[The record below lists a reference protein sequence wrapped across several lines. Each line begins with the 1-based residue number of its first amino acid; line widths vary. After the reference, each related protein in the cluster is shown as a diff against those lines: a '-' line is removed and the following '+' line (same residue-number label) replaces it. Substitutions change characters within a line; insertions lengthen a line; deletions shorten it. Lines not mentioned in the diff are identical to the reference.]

1 MEVISMRTALLRALD
16 THGCV
21 CLFMGLVL
29 AAGFGTHAWA
39 QLTTAR
45 LGGTVLDPSGL
56 ALAGATVTVQNE
68 LTTYTRDT
76 TTSSSGEYLF
86 PVLPVGNY
94 QITVTMTGFTSYM
107 QKGIGL
113 QVGQS
118 VSLPVQMKLG
128 TVAQQVTVTAD
139 ASMVTTDSATLG
151 QLITQK
157 EIVELPLN
165 GRYAQQL
172 VFLVPGAA
180 NVTANYC
187 AANCEG
193 GVFPSEQYAK
203 VNGAG
208 ANGVSYQVDG
218 ADFNDTYINTNL
230 PFPNPDAIQELNL
243 VTDNMS
249 AIYGDALGGV
259 VNVTLKSGTNS
270 IHGDVFE
277 FIRNSA
283 LDAANYFSI
292 SGVSPLKQNQF
303 GGDIGGPI
311 LKKRLFFFGSYEG
324 TRFNE
329 TNAGQ
334 EQNVP
339 DATERNGD
347 FSELLSGPSPLQLV
361 NPTTGAPYGNNQIP
375 VDPVAANL
383 LKGIPLPNPTPLQI
397 SQGFLNSFNFSSL
410 PTVQN
415 SNEYLA
421 KVDYNFS
428 NHHLSGHYFQQSY
441 TQPLVV
447 PTNDYLQMTGSA
459 ETLIDHN
466 VSIVDLYTISPHF
479 LLGSYYGYTKIDGKT
494 FASSPFTMVDAGVTN
509 FVVPPN
515 KGNGQ
520 IASLNVSSA
529 GPSFSS
535 GNYGVWNRGDQSLR
549 EIATLTKGKHVIQ
562 FGGEAVRLTQPM
574 GNTFQQGGTF
584 SFGSVTGY
592 GLADF
597 ELGFVSSFIQG
608 GGLYLNF
615 TGINWSAFVQ
625 DDWKATRRLTISAG
639 LRWDPFIPSKDNLG
653 RVACFQP
660 GAPASVRY
668 PNAPLG
674 LLYGGNNH
682 DPGCPDAGIFADYMN
697 FGPRFGFAYQATRD
711 GKTSIRGGAGY
722 YYEPPNS
729 LIYQQ
734 MVGVPPFAPVFT
746 LSNVSLSD
754 PYGSA
759 GVPNPFPANF
769 GPRNPPSDTTFS
781 GPPSF
786 SQIQSPHLRLPMVL
800 AWNLTVEHGFRA
812 NWMLRVAYVGNEAHR
827 LYGTGDQESGLLQL
841 NPAIY
846 DPSESPQQNL
856 ATTQQRRLNPNFGS
870 VASINSGVDSNYNAL
885 QVTLE
890 KRFGHG
896 FSLLSSFAWAK
907 AMDDFAPQP
916 QGSAFSMFT
925 NSCSCG
931 RQFDYGPSADDLN
944 KVFKIN
950 GNYEIPHVHVQ
961 RVGDK
966 LLNGWQL
973 TAIADWQTGTP
984 FTIFSGSDNSFS
996 AIGEDRADF
1005 APGMNI
1011 RDAILPHR
1019 SHHDSIAEWFN
1030 PNAFTQ
1036 NAIGTFGDSGKNAL
1050 RGPRYFNT
1058 DLAMIKKTT
1067 VGERLSLVFRAEFFN
1082 AFNNVNLGLPGNNQI
1097 AGPGAGGFGR
1107 IGGTAGGSAYG
1118 GPTSYGTAQ
1127 PRIIQFGL
1135 KASF

>member
-1 MEVISMRTALLRALD
+1 MKNMCCNKCVHRAM
-16 THGCV
+16 
-21 CLFMGLVL
+21 FFVL
-29 AAGFGTHAWA
+29 AMVLVCGFTMPMLA
-39 QLTTAR
+39 QFTTAR
-45 LGGTVLDPSGL
+45 LSGIVLDPSGL
-56 ALAGATVTVQNE
+56 GLAGATVTVKDE
-68 LTTYTRDT
+68 LTAYTRDT
-76 TTSSSGEYLF
+76 TTTSSGEYLF
-86 PVLPVGNY
+86 PSLPVGNY
-94 QITVTMTGFTSYM
+94 QVTVTMTGFASYI

-118 VSLPVQMKLG
+118 VNLPVQMKLG

-151 QLITQK
+151 QLIDQK
-157 EIVELPLN
+157 QVVELPLN

-172 VFLVPGAA
+172 VFLVPGAD

-208 ANGVSYQVDG
+208 ANGVSYQLDG

-230 PFPNPDAIQELNL
+230 PFPNPDAIQEFNL

-249 AIYGDALGGV
+249 AVYGDALGGV
-259 VNVTLKSGTNS
+259 VNVTLKSGANA

-277 FIRNSA
+277 FLRNNVF
-283 LDAANYFSI
+283 DAANYFSTT
-292 SGVSPLKQNQF
+292 GVSPLKQNQF

-311 LKKRLFFFGSYEG
+311 LKNRLFFFGSYEG
-324 TRFNE
+324 TRFNL

-334 EQNVP
+334 IQFVP
-339 DATERNGD
+339 DAAERTGN
-347 FSELLSGPSPLQLV
+347 FSELLSGPTPVQLV
-361 NPTTGAPYGNNQIP
+361 NPTTGVPYLNNQIP
-375 VDPVAANL
+375 VSPVATYI
-383 LKGIPLPNPTPLQI
+383 LKGVPLPNPTPGQP
-397 SQGFLNSFNFSSL
+397 SNAFNFSSL
-410 PTVQN
+410 PTVEN
-415 SNEYLA
+415 TNEYLV
-421 KVDYNFS
+421 KLDYNFGK
-428 NHHLSGHYFQQSY
+428 HHLSGHYFQQSY

-447 PTNDYLQMTGSA
+447 PTTDYLQMTGSA
-459 ETLIDHN
+459 ETLVDHN
-466 VSIVDLYTISPHF
+466 VSVVDLYTISPHF
-479 LLGSYYGYTKIDGKT
+479 LLGSYYGYTKIDAT
-494 FASSPFTMVDAGVTN
+494 TYSSNPFTMVEAGVQN
-509 FVVPPN
+509 FAVPPN
-515 KGNGQ
+515 KGGGD
-520 IASLNVSSA
+520 IASLNIGVS
-529 GPSFSS
+529 GGFGLGS
-535 GNYGVWNRGDQSLR
+535 GDYGVWTRGDQSLR
-549 EIATLTKGKHVIQ
+549 EIATLTRGKHVIQ

-584 SFGSVTGY
+584 DFGSLTGN

-597 ELGFVSSFIQG
+597 ELGFVQTFIQG

-615 TGINWSAFVQ
+615 TGINWSAFAQ
-625 DDWKATRRLTISAG
+625 DDWKATPRLTLSAG
-639 LRWDPFIPSKDNLG
+639 LRWDPFIPSKDSLG
-653 RVACFQP
+653 RVACFEP
-660 GAPASVRY
+660 GAPRSVRY

-674 LLYGGNNH
+674 LLYGGGNH
-682 DPGCPDAGIFADYMN
+682 DPGCPDAGIFN
-697 FGPRFGFAYQATRD
+697 NLFNLGPRFGFAYQATKD

-746 LSNVSLSD
+746 LTDVSLSN

-769 GPRNPPSDTTFS
+769 GPRNPPSDATFS

-800 AWNLTVEHGFRA
+800 AWNLTVEHGFGA
-812 NWMLRVAYVGNEAHR
+812 NWMLRVAYVGNDGHR

-846 DPSESPQQNL
+846 DPAESPAENL
-856 ATTQQRRLNPNFGS
+856 ATTQQRRVNPNFGS
-870 VASINSGVDSNYNAL
+870 VASINSGVNSNYNAL
-885 QVTLE
+885 QLTLE
-890 KRFGHG
+890 KRLGHG
-896 FSLLSSFAWAK
+896 FSLLSSFAWSK

-916 QGSAFSMFT
+916 QGSLASMYT

-950 GNYEIPHVHVQ
+950 GDYEIPHVHVQ
-961 RVGDK
+961 KVVDK

-973 TAIADWQTGTP
+973 TAIANWQTGTP
-984 FTIFSGSDNSFS
+984 FTIFSGVDNSFS
-996 AIGEDRADF
+996 ALGEDRADLTV
-1005 APGMNI
+1005 PNI
-1011 RDAILPHR
+1011 GNAILPGR
-1019 SHHDSIAEWFN
+1019 SHHLSIQQWFN
-1030 PNAFTQ
+1030 TNDFTA
-1036 NAIGTFGDSGKNAL
+1036 NAIGTFGDTGKNAL
-1050 RGPRYFNT
+1050 RGPRFFDT
-1058 DLAMIKKTT
+1058 DLAIIKKTT
-1067 VGERLSLVFRAEFFN
+1067 VGEHLSVAFRAEFFN
-1082 AFNNVNLGLPGNNQI
+1082 AFNNVNLGLPGNNVS
-1097 AGPGAGGFGR
+1097 AGASGGFGQ
-1107 IGGTAGGSAYG
+1107 IFGTAGAGAYG